1 MSRKISAIALAIGG
15 AVMLVSGAADPQQ
28 PRRPDQQSH
37 SDCTIG
43 STEERLECLGREVA
57 RQRIEIIMLR
67 VELESLRTPRVVP
80 LF

>member
-15 AVMLVSGAADPQQ
+15 AVLLVSGAADPQQ
-28 PRRPDQQSH
+28 PRRPHQQSY

-57 RQRIEIIMLR
+57 RQRIEITMLR